1 VSALRRARRAAG
13 AIKRWAFPAPELA
26 AWKEACREAER
37 VPRFTPGR
45 IRLMDYDIGYVDL
58 LTLCPQ
64 WQDLFV
70 RQMLRFEAAH
80 PAPRIIDGGANI
92 GLASLYFKRLYPS
105 ARITAFEAD
114 PVIHAV
120 LADNLRRNGAGDVEA
135 VHAALWT
142 ERSEIDFRCEGA
154 DSGSVAEVTGA
165 PAGPVR
171 RVPAVRLRELLDK
184 EPVDLLK
191 LDIEGAERAVLADCG
206 ASLRQVRALCL
217 ELHEFDPSARSTPEV
232 LALLEEAGFTY
243 ALDELIELPS
253 RGPTAAR
260 PVFPG
265 RALSWAVLVRA
276 FRESEPGH
284 P

>member
-1 VSALRRARRAAG
+1 MRALRGLRRSAG
-13 AIKRWAFPAPELA
+13 SLKRWAFPAPELA
-26 AWKEACREAER
+26 AWKRACREAER

-45 IRLMDYDIGYVDL
+45 IRLMGYDLGYVDL

-64 WQDLFV
+64 WHDLFV
-70 RQMLRFEAAH
+70 SQALKFEAVH
-80 PAPRIIDGGANI
+80 SAPRIIDGGANI
-92 GLASLYFKRLYPS
+92 GLASLYFKRLYPA

-114 PVIHAV
+114 PAIHAV

-135 VHAALWT
+135 VQAALWT
-142 ERSEIDFRCEGA
+142 SPGEIDFRCEGA
-154 DSGSVAEVTGA
+154 DSGS
-165 PAGPVR
+165 AGPIR
-171 RVPAVRLRELLDK
+171 RVPAVRLREVLDK
-184 EPVDLLK
+184 EPVDFLK

-217 ELHEFDPSARSTPEV
+217 ELHEFDPFTRSTPEV
-232 LALLEEAGFTY
+232 LTLLENAGFTY

-253 RGPTAAR
+253 RFETGER

-276 FRESEPGH
+276 FRSQGRGRP
-284 P
+284 

>member
-1 VSALRRARRAAG
+1 MRALRSLRRAAG
-13 AIKRWAFPAPELA
+13 SVRRWAFPAPELA
-26 AWKEACREAER
+26 AWRQACRQAER
-37 VPRFTPGR
+37 TPRFTPGR
-45 IRLMDYDIGYVDL
+45 IRLMGYDLGYVDL

-70 RQMLRFEAAH
+70 RQMLRFEADQ

-114 PVIHAV
+114 PAIHAV
-120 LADNLRRNGAGDVEA
+120 LADNLHRNGAGDVEA

-142 ERSEIDFRCEGA
+142 SHGEIDFRCEGT
-154 DSGSVAEVTGA
+154 DSGSVAEVPLA
-165 PAGPVR
+165 PTGPVR
-171 RVPAVRLRELLDK
+171 RVPAVRLRDVLDK
-184 EPVDLLK
+184 EPVDFLK

-206 ASLRQVRALCL
+206 DSLRQVRALCL
-217 ELHEFDPSARSTPEV
+217 ELHEFDPSTRSTPEV
-232 LALLEEAGFTY
+232 LTLLENAGFTY

-253 RGPTAAR
+253 AGGTAER

-265 RALSWAVLVRA
+265 RALAWAVLVRA
-276 FRESEPGH
+276 FRSPGAGR

>member
-1 VSALRRARRAAG
+1 MRGLRGLRRAAASL
-13 AIKRWAFPAPELA
+13 KSWAFPAPELA
-26 AWKEACREAER
+26 AWKRACREAER

-45 IRLMDYDIGYVDL
+45 IRLMGYDLGYVDL
-58 LTLCPQ
+58 LSLCPQ
-64 WQDLFV
+64 WYDLFV
-70 RQMLRFEAAH
+70 SQSLRFEAVN

-92 GLASLYFKRLYPS
+92 GLASLYFKRLYPA

-114 PVIHAV
+114 PAIHAV
-120 LADNLRRNGAGDVEA
+120 LADNLRRNGAGDIEA

-142 ERSEIDFRCEGA
+142 QHGEIDFRCEGA
-154 DSGSVAEVTGA
+154 DSGSVAEVAAA

-171 RVPAVRLRELLDK
+171 RVPAVRLREILDT
-184 EPVDLLK
+184 EPVDFLK

-217 ELHEFDPSARSTPEV
+217 ELHEFDPFTRSTPEV
-232 LALLEEAGFTY
+232 LTLLEDAGFTY

-253 RGPTAAR
+253 RFETAER

-276 FRESEPGH
+276 YRSQGTARP
-284 P
+284 